1 MLDKKEINHLA
12 ELARLNLTETE
23 NEALQKDLSGILDYV
38 NQLAEAKIESLPE
51 SLIGLNQNQVRLD
64 TEPVVDDSLADS
76 MIEHFPQK
84 DGRSLKIPPVF

>member
-12 ELARLNLTETE
+12 ELARLSLTDTE
-23 NEALQKDLSGILDYV
+23 NGALQKDLSGILDYV

-51 SLIGLNQNQVRLD
+51 TSIGLNQNQIRLD
-64 TEPVVDDSLADS
+64 SEPIVDDISANFI
-76 MIEHFPQK
+76 IEHFPQK